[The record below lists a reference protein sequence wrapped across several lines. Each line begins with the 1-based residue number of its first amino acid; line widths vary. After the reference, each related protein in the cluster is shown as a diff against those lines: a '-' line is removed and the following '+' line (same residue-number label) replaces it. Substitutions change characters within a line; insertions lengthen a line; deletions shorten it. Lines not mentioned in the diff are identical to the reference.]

1 MGKIAELFI
10 AYKDEFAK
18 SSLKNN
24 ELIDFSIPFTYS
36 DLRNI
41 LNGTIYLKSCNQK
54 ISIKDSL
61 VKLDDAIKN
70 NNKLRIWSS
79 HVDPD
84 YYLFLLFICYYVKD
98 KVDSI
103 EVLYSDEYKKECT
116 STGVMVSKELDKLSL
131 LGHIIEKNEINNF
144 ANQWKQ
150 LIKDGSKLHVFE
162 NNKLIEVKYGYIYK
176 EITNIIKEHKSILIV
191 EIVLILLKKY
201 NIFTEYLIENLIKEK
216 RIKII
221 QENEIFSKCL
231 VGLNQ

>member
-41 LNGTIYLKSCNQK
+41 LNGTIYLKSSNQK

-61 VKLDDAIKN
+61 IKLDDAIKN

-116 STGVMVSKELDKLSL
+116 STGMMTSKELDKLSL
-131 LGHIIEKNEINNF
+131 MSHKIGKNEIEEY
-144 ANQWKQ
+144 ANKWES
-150 LIKDGSKLHVFE
+150 LIKDGSKLYIFE
-162 NNKLIEVKYGYIYK
+162 NNELIGVPYDYIYEQIIDFIKK
-176 EITNIIKEHKSILIV
+176 EKEVIVV
-191 EIVLILLKKY
+191 EIVFKFSKKY
-201 NIFTEYLIENLIKEK
+201 NISVEYLIRQLIEDKK
-216 RIKII
+216 IKVL
-221 QENEIFSKCL
+221 ESNEIFSKII
-231 VGLNQ
+231 VGLS